1 MKRTAGDVF
10 AGLAALVALVGLLG
24 GVPYALIRFAGP
36 PIPEELLDLDALM
49 SQVGTETIIAVLVLL
64 VWVAWLQLVVCVLVE
79 VYAGIRRIGMPARVP
94 LSGGTQVLAN
104 RLVSAVLVL
113 FTVTAVAV
121 PLARFAS
128 TPVMPVKPTLVSA
141 ESTIP
146 ERAALVPRGEVKKVY
161 VVQPPHGRH
170 HESLWE
176 IAEKCLGDGRRY
188 GEIYELNKHKEQPDG
203 ARLHMADLIRPGW
216 VLDMPGDARN
226 THVVPADDSRP
237 EILKDHPGPPS
248 TDNSER
254 TAPNP
259 DRSTQPDRASQPDRT
274 TQPDR
279 ATQPDRTTQPDRDT
293 TRPGDDTRFENR
305 DNTHAQPPGERPTAD
320 PTRPPAENRQPTANP
335 TPPPAAGEGD
345 ATRPPAATE
354 PTRPPVDGD
363 LTLPGDASRPGL
375 DNSTRPPATANPENT
390 RPPATGEQTRPP
402 AETDRNRPTADP
414 TRPGQTETGKPG
426 TGTPETGK
434 PGTGTPET
442 GKPDSARPETGSQ
455 ESARPE
461 TGSQESAR
469 PETGTHESARPET
482 GKPEATADPER
493 TQPRKP
499 IPTVTATTPAEEAG
513 IGDTTIPRSGV
524 IAAPDGGTILTT
536 PAAAQGWTEQVDLA
550 DFLAGAGLLSAG
562 LLLLLGRRRRQQLWT
577 RAFGHRIQ
585 RPRGEAASAEVAMRL
600 GADAPGSRILD
611 SGLRLLGRLLAEAD
625 RRPPAIYA
633 LHLSARGMDLWVHPP
648 SQDAPAPF
656 EAADGGQIWRLAAHE
671 ARRLDDLA
679 LADVPAPYPGLFS
692 LGTAETGRVLVDLE
706 AAHGV
711 ISVVGPQ
718 AVAALSALA
727 VELVTNRWSD
737 TMRVTLVGFG
747 QELRAIAPDRVA
759 VAASLAEVLPQF
771 ENAAQPP
778 DVLTGR
784 IHGRAHDPVHPPHY
798 LLSAVQ
804 PSADEARRLAVLA
817 KNTRSAAGYVIAA
830 PLQHATW
837 TWEVTED
844 GRSVIDALGFDVKAQ
859 LLPRRHYQAIVDLF
873 RTADDKRGEP
883 LPLPDI
889 RRHDEPP
896 AIEVRILGP
905 IEISPVNA
913 LEEGRAALANEL
925 VVYLA
930 THPGGVHPV
939 VLGGVLW
946 PRGVQPMVRDATL
959 ARVAEWLGADHRGRP
974 YLYADPSGRLHLSDE
989 VRTDWSM
996 FQDLVRRGDPMSLE
1010 KALHLVRGPLLNSR
1024 PAGRYAWLAAD
1035 PLEFD
1040 ITASVADAAHRLCE
1054 SRLYRGD
1061 AEAAIAAARAGLLLA
1076 ADDEGLWRDLLR
1088 AAHAT
1093 GEPARLRA
1101 VVDGLHRRAASH
1113 PYGGGMAPETEALID
1128 ELLPVW
1134 RATTTA

>member
-10 AGLAALVALVGLLG
+10 AGLAALVALVALLG

-36 PIPEELLDLDALM
+36 PIPDELLDLDALM

-64 VWVAWLQLVVCVLVE
+64 VWVAWVQLVLCVLVE

-113 FTVTAVAV
+113 FTVSAVAV
-121 PLARFAS
+121 PLTRFAS
-128 TPVMPVKPTLVSA
+128 TPVVPVKPTLVSA

-237 EILKDHPGPPS
+237 EILKDHPGPPGK
-248 TDNSER
+248 DKADR
-254 TAPNP
+254 TTP
-259 DRSTQPDRASQPDRT
+259 QPDRA
-274 TQPDR
+274 
-279 ATQPDRTTQPDRDT
+279 AQPDRDT
-293 TRPGDDTRFENR
+293 TRPDDDTRFENR
-305 DNTHAQPPGERPTAD
+305 DNTHVQPPANGQRPGATPTQE
-320 PTRPPAENRQPTANP
+320 PTRPPAENRRPTVTP
-335 TPPPAAGEGD
+335 TPPPAAGED
-345 ATRPPAATE
+345 NTARPPVTIE

-363 LTLPGDASRPGL
+363 LTVPGGL
-375 DNSTRPPATANPENT
+375 DNTA
-390 RPPATGEQTRPP
+390 RPPATGSQGDNPTRPP
-402 AETDRNRPTADP
+402 AAEP
-414 TRPGQTETGKPG
+414 TRPGQSETR
-426 TGTPETGK
+426 
-434 PGTGTPET
+434 
-442 GKPDSARPETGSQ
+442 RPETG
-455 ESARPE
+455 R
-461 TGSQESAR
+461 
-469 PETGTHESARPET
+469 
-482 GKPEATADPER
+482 PEATAGPER
-493 TQPRKP
+493 TEPRKP

-524 IAAPDGGTILTT
+524 VAAPEGGTILTT
-536 PAAAQGWTEQVDLA
+536 PAAAQGWTEQVDLV
-550 DFLAGAGLLSAG
+550 DYLAGASLLSAG
-562 LLLLLGRRRRQQLWT
+562 LLLLLGRRRRRQLWT

-600 GADAPGSRILD
+600 GADAPGSRVLD
-611 SGLRLLGRLLAEAD
+611 AGLRLLGRLLAEAD

-671 ARRLDDLA
+671 ARRLDDQA

-737 TMRVTLVGFG
+737 TMKVTLVGFG
-747 QELRAIAPDRVA
+747 HELRAIAPERVD
-759 VAASLAEVLPQF
+759 VAASLAEVLPEF

-784 IHGRAHDPVHPPHY
+784 IHGRANNPVHPPHY

-804 PSADEARRLAVLA
+804 PTADEARRLAVLA
-817 KNTRSAAGYVIAA
+817 KNTRAAAGYVIAA

-859 LLPRRHYQAIVDLF
+859 LLPRRHYKAIVDLF
-873 RTADDKRGEP
+873 RTAEDRQGEP
-883 LPLPDI
+883 LPLPEI

-913 LEEGRAALANEL
+913 LEEGRAALAHEL

-959 ARVAEWLGADHRGRP
+959 ARVAEWLGKDHEGRP
-974 YLYADPSGRLHLSDE
+974 YLYADASGRLHLSEE

-1010 KALHLVRGPLLNSR
+1010 KALRLVRGPLLNPR

-1040 ITASVADAAHRLCE
+1040 VTASVADAAHRLCE
-1054 SRLYRGD
+1054 SRLYRGE
-1061 AEAAIAAARAGLLLA
+1061 AEGATAAARAGLLLA
-1076 ADDEGLWRDLLR
+1076 PDDEGLWRDLLR

-1093 GEPARLRA
+1093 GDPARLRA

>member
-1 MKRTAGDVF
+1 MKRTPADVA
-10 AGLAALVALVGLLG
+10 AGLGALVALAGLLA

-36 PIPEELLDLDALM
+36 PIPAELFNLDALLN
-49 SQVGTETIIAVLVLL
+49 QVGTETIIAVLVLL
-64 VWVAWLQLVVCVLVE
+64 VWIAWAQLVICVLVE
-79 VYAGIRRIGMPARVP
+79 VYAGIRRVGLPARVP
-94 LSGGTQVLAN
+94 MSGGTQVLAN

-113 FTVTAVAV
+113 FTVSAVAV
-121 PLARFAS
+121 PLMRFS
-128 TPVMPVKPTLVSA
+128 TAPPVPVKPTLVSA
-141 ESTIP
+141 ETTIK
-146 ERAALVPRGEVKKVY
+146 ERAPLVSRGEVKKVY

-176 IAEKCLGDGRRY
+176 ISEKCLGDGRRY
-188 GEIYELNKHKEQPDG
+188 AEIYELNKHKEQPDG
-203 ARLHMADLIRPGW
+203 SRLHMADLIRPGW
-216 VLDMPGDARN
+216 VLDMPSDARN
-226 THVVPADDSRP
+226 AHVVPADDTRT
-237 EILKDHPGPPS
+237 EILKDHPGAPKS
-248 TDNSER
+248 SEGER
-254 TAPNP
+254 IIL
-259 DRSTQPDRASQPDRT
+259 
-274 TQPDR
+274 
-279 ATQPDRTTQPDRDT
+279 
-293 TRPGDDTRFENR
+293 RPGDDTRYENR
-305 DNTHAQPPGERPTAD
+305 DNTQVQPPANGQRPETN
-320 PTRPPAENRQPTANP
+320 PTRPPAETSRPDIKP
-335 TPPPAAGEGD
+335 TPPPAAGNQTRVPNENN
-345 ATRPPAATE
+345 AARPPATSVPSESSTARPPATGD
-354 PTRPPVDGD
+354 PTRPPVNGGSSTDS
-363 LTLPGDASRPGL
+363 PGDSSLPDGAESP
-375 DNSTRPPATANPENT
+375 DEITRPARVTPDQNRPAT
-390 RPPATGEQTRPP
+390 
-402 AETDRNRPTADP
+402 
-414 TRPGQTETGKPG
+414 TETA
-426 TGTPETGK
+426 
-434 PGTGTPET
+434 
-442 GKPDSARPETGSQ
+442 KPDET
-455 ESARPE
+455 
-461 TGSQESAR
+461 
-469 PETGTHESARPET
+469 
-482 GKPEATADPER
+482 R
-493 TQPRKP
+493 TPPKKP
-499 IPTVTATTPAEEAG
+499 IPTVTATTPAEAAE
-513 IGDTTIPRSGV
+513 IGDATIPRSGV
-524 IAAPDGGTILTT
+524 IAAPQGGGTILTT
-536 PAAAQGWTEQVDLA
+536 PVASQGWTEQVDLV
-550 DFLAGAGLLSAG
+550 DFLAGASLLSAG
-562 LLLLLGRRRRQQLWT
+562 LLLLLGRRRRQQLWA

-585 RPRGEAASAEVAMRL
+585 RPRGEAAAAEVAMRL

-611 SGLRLLGRLLAEAD
+611 TGLRLLGKLLAEAD
-625 RRPPAIYA
+625 ARPPAIYA

-671 ARRLDDLA
+671 ARRLDETA
-679 LADVPAPYPGLFS
+679 MADVPAPYPGLVS
-692 LGTAETGRVLVDLE
+692 LGTADTGRVLIDLE

-711 ISVVGPQ
+711 ISIVGAQ

-737 TMRVTLVGFG
+737 TMKVTLVGFG
-747 QELRAIAPDRVA
+747 QELRAIAPERVN
-759 VAASLAEVLPQF
+759 VAASLAEVLPEF
-771 ENAAQPP
+771 ENAAQPA

-784 IHGRAHDPVHPPHY
+784 IHGRAHSPNHPPHY
-798 LLSAVQ
+798 LLSAVH
-804 PSADEARRLAVLA
+804 PTADEARRLAVLA

-830 PLQHATW
+830 PLPHATW
-837 TWEVTED
+837 TWEVTAE
-844 GRSVIDALGFDVKAQ
+844 GRSVIEALGFDVQAQ

-873 RTADDKRGEP
+873 RTAAERHGEP

-896 AIEVRILGP
+896 AIEVRILGS
-905 IEISPVNA
+905 IEISPVRA

-959 ARVAEWLGADHRGRP
+959 ARVAEWLGNDQAGRP
-974 YLYADPSGRLHLSDE
+974 YLYADESGRLHLSDE

-996 FQDLVRRGDPMSLE
+996 FQDLVRRGDPISLE
-1010 KALHLVRGPLLNSR
+1010 KALRLVRGPLLNAR
-1024 PAGRYAWLAAD
+1024 PPGRYAWLAAD

-1093 GEPARLRA
+1093 GEPSRLRA

>member
-1 MKRTAGDVF
+1 MKRTAGDIA
-10 AGLAALVALVGLLG
+10 AGLASLVALAALLG

-36 PIPEELLDLDALM
+36 PIPAELLDLDALM
-49 SQVGTETIIAVLVLL
+49 SQVGTETIIAALVLL
-64 VWVAWLQLVVCVLVE
+64 VWIAWAQLVICVLVE

-113 FTVTAVAV
+113 FTVSAVAV
-121 PLARFAS
+121 PLMRFSS
-128 TPVMPVKPTLVSA
+128 TPAVPVQPTLVSA
-141 ESTIP
+141 ETTIA
-146 ERAALVPRGEVKKVY
+146 ERAPLVPRGEVKKVY

-176 IAEKCLGDGRRY
+176 ISEKCLGDGRRY
-188 GEIYELNKHKEQPDG
+188 AEIYELNKHKEQPDG
-203 ARLHMADLIRPGW
+203 SRLHMADLIRPGW

-226 THVVPADDSRP
+226 THVVPADDTRT
-237 EILKDHPGPPS
+237 EILKDHPGPPKAGEG
-248 TDNSER
+248 ER
-254 TAPNP
+254 ITLRPGNDP
-259 DRSTQPDRASQPDRT
+259 QS
-274 TQPDR
+274 
-279 ATQPDRTTQPDRDT
+279 DRDT
-293 TRPGDDTRFENR
+293 TRPGADTRFEDR
-305 DNTHAQPPGERPTAD
+305 DNTHAQPPVSNPTRPPAD
-320 PTRPPAENRQPTANP
+320 NPTRPPAESRPPTANP
-335 TPPPAAGEGD
+335 TPPPATGESSRAPGENTG
-345 ATRPPAATE
+345 TRPPATADPTRPPGENTGTRPSAE

-363 LTLPGDASRPGL
+363 
-375 DNSTRPPATANPENT
+375 STRPEGRSGVDSPGDVT
-390 RPPATGEQTRPP
+390 RPGVDILIPPP
-402 AETDRNRPTADP
+402 AENRPDP
-414 TRPGQTETGKPG
+414 ARPGQAETTKPAEPTGK
-426 TGTPETGK
+426 
-434 PGTGTPET
+434 
-442 GKPDSARPETGSQ
+442 
-455 ESARPE
+455 
-461 TGSQESAR
+461 
-469 PETGTHESARPET
+469 
-482 GKPEATADPER
+482 
-493 TQPRKP
+493 KP

-524 IAAPDGGTILTT
+524 VAAPNSGGTILTS
-536 PAAAQGWTEQVDLA
+536 PAASQGWTEQVDLA
-550 DFLAGAGLLSAG
+550 DFLAGASLLSAG
-562 LLLLLGRRRRQQLWT
+562 LLLLLGKRRRQQLWS

-611 SGLRLLGRLLAEAD
+611 TGLRLLGKLLAEAD
-625 RRPPAIYA
+625 TRPPAIYA
-633 LHLSARGMDLWVHPP
+633 LHLSGRGMDLWVHPP

-671 ARRLDDLA
+671 ARRIDEQA
-679 LADVPAPYPGLFS
+679 MADVPAPYPGLVS
-692 LGTAETGRVLVDLE
+692 LGTADTGRVLIDLE

-711 ISVVGPQ
+711 ISIVGEQ

-737 TMRVTLVGFG
+737 TMKVTLVGFG
-747 QELRAIAPDRVA
+747 QELRAIAPERVR
-759 VAASLAEVLPQF
+759 VAASLAEVLPEF
-771 ENAAQPP
+771 ENAAQPA

-784 IHGRAHDPVHPPHY
+784 IHGRAHDPNHPPHY
-798 LLSAVQ
+798 LLSALQ
-804 PSADEARRLAVLA
+804 PTADEARRLAMLA

-830 PLQHATW
+830 PLPHATW
-837 TWEVTED
+837 TWEVTPE
-844 GRSVIDALGFDVKAQ
+844 GHSVIEALGFDVRAQ
-859 LLPRRHYQAIVDLF
+859 LLPRRHYQAIVGLF
-873 RTADDKRGEP
+873 RTAAEKEGEP

-896 AIEVRILGP
+896 AIEVRILGS

-959 ARVAEWLGADHRGRP
+959 ARVAEWLGHDHQGRP
-974 YLYADPSGRLHLSDE
+974 YLYADESGRLHLSDE
-989 VRTDWSM
+989 IRTDWSM
-996 FQDLVRRGDPMSLE
+996 FQDLVRRGDPISLD
-1010 KALHLVRGPLLNSR
+1010 KALRLVRGPLLNSR

-1061 AEAAIAAARAGLLLA
+1061 AEGAIAAARAGLLLA

-1093 GEPARLRA
+1093 GEPSRLRA

>member
-10 AGLAALVALVGLLG
+10 AGLAALVALAALLG

-64 VWVAWLQLVVCVLVE
+64 VWVAWAQLVVCVLVE

-113 FTVTAVAV
+113 FTVSAVAV
-121 PLARFAS
+121 PLTRFAS
-128 TPVMPVKPTLVSA
+128 TPVAPVQATLVSA

-216 VLDMPGDARN
+216 VLDMPGDSRN
-226 THVVPADDSRP
+226 THVVPADDSRT
-237 EILKDHPGPPS
+237 EILKDHPGPPGA
-248 TDNSER
+248 DKSER
-254 TAPNP
+254 TAPQP
-259 DRSTQPDRASQPDRT
+259 DRDTQPDRNPQPDRPTQSDRT

-279 ATQPDRTTQPDRDT
+279 AGQPDRDT
-293 TRPGDDTRFENR
+293 TLPGDDTRFENR
-305 DNTHAQPPGERPTAD
+305 DNTNAQPPAERPGAD
-320 PTRPPAENRQPTANP
+320 PTRNPTRPPAENRQPTANP
-335 TPPPAAGEGD
+335 TPPPAAGED
-345 ATRPPAATE
+345 NAA
-354 PTRPPVDGD
+354 RPPV
-363 LTLPGDASRPGL
+363 
-375 DNSTRPPATANPENT
+375 
-390 RPPATGEQTRPP
+390 
-402 AETDRNRPTADP
+402 TADP
-414 TRPGQTETGKPG
+414 TRPPVTADPTRPPVEEDSTRPGDATRPGQAETG
-426 TGTPETGK
+426 
-434 PGTGTPET
+434 
-442 GKPDSARPETGSQ
+442 R
-455 ESARPE
+455 
-461 TGSQESAR
+461 
-469 PETGTHESARPET
+469 
-482 GKPEATADPER
+482 PEATAGPER
-493 TQPRKP
+493 TQPKKP

-524 IAAPDGGTILTT
+524 VAAPEGGTILTT
-536 PAAAQGWTEQVDLA
+536 PAAGQGWTEQVDLV
-550 DFLAGAGLLSAG
+550 DFLAGASLLSAG

-611 SGLRLLGRLLAEAD
+611 TGLRLLGRLLAEAD

-648 SQDAPAPF
+648 SQEAPAPF

-671 ARRLDDLA
+671 ARRLDDQA

-737 TMRVTLVGFG
+737 TMKVTLVGFG
-747 QELRAIAPDRVA
+747 QELRAIAPERVR
-759 VAASLAEVLPQF
+759 VAASLAEVLPEF
-771 ENAAQPP
+771 ENAATPP

-804 PSADEARRLAVLA
+804 PTADEARRLAVLA

-859 LLPRRHYQAIVDLF
+859 LLPRRHYKAIVDLF
-873 RTADDKRGEP
+873 RTAEEKQGEP

-959 ARVAEWLGADHRGRP
+959 ARVAEWLGKDHEGRP
-974 YLYADPSGRLHLSDE
+974 YLYADPSGRLHLSQE
-989 VRTDWSM
+989 IRTDWSM

-1061 AEAAIAAARAGLLLA
+1061 AEGAIAAARAGLLLA